1 MPQRDILTIGIRIG
15 ALVVFLNT
23 MLQIPMYTSAL
34 GSYDPS
40 SEGFFKLALIW
51 GGSTTIIV
59 LTCIYLWFSPQSLI
73 PKDTADSDHAEVK
86 SGNSFQDL
94 HVTLVSAIGVF
105 FLVTGLIRMID
116 YGGNVALEW
125 MFEDDHL
132 HSSSLSFFI
141 GPAARIVI
149 GSYLIIGP
157 QRIVG
162 AIRKLRRI

>member
-40 SEGFFKLALIW
+40 SETFFKLALIW
-51 GGSTTIIV
+51 GSSTTIIV
-59 LTCIYLWFSPQSLI
+59 LTCIYLWFSPQSFI
-73 PKDTADSDHAEVK
+73 PKDTADGERAEVK

-94 HVTLVSAIGVF
+94 HVTLVSAIGIF

-116 YGGNVALEW
+116 YGGNVAMEW
-125 MFEDDHL
+125 IFADDHRY
-132 HSSSLSFFI
+132 SSSLSFFI
-141 GPAARIVI
+141 DPAARIII
-149 GSYLIIGP
+149 GLYLIIGP
-157 QRIVG
+157 QSIVG
-162 AIRKLRRI
+162 TIRKLRRI